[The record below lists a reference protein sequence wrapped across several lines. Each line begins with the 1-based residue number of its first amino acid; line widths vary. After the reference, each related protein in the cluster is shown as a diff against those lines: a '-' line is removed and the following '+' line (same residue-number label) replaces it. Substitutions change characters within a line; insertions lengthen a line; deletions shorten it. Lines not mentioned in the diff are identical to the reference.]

1 MPLRRILR
9 SLRIRPL
16 AGRLL
21 AYVLLFSL
29 VLSLAATGAQIL
41 GEYHQQKAAL
51 SQSQKKAAEVIVPSL
66 AANVWAMSWPE
77 VRTEM
82 HGLLRMPGISYA
94 RISTPEGISIS
105 VGTPP
110 TEQRIQQRFPLIYH
124 RPAGGRSEM
133 VGELLLT
140 TSTASLYQ
148 HLRHRALLTLLF
160 QSIIVLLG
168 SLGLLLIVRLILT
181 RHLETMADY
190 ASRLNLDALIAPLRL
205 RRRQPRHGDELSELE
220 RALNTMRVKLLE
232 DAQRLRESE
241 LQSQNER
248 DIAVRANRAKNLFLA
263 NVSHELRTPLQA
275 VMGYATL
282 LSDTQLDPEQR
293 DYVATLQHSAEN
305 LSSIINDLLDVS
317 RMEAGKLEL
326 EEIPFDIRDTLND
339 VMVMLGSRAREKGLA
354 LEMRVDDDLPKALVG
369 DPVRLRQMLVNLVS
383 NAIKFTESGH
393 VMISAEALRR
403 ENSNILLRLSV
414 EDTGIGISDE
424 ELPLI
429 YEPYVQ
435 FGPHA
440 RKPISGAGL
449 GLTITHQL
457 VNLMHGQLDVRSTP
471 GEGSTF
477 WVDLT
482 LPVASTQT
490 ARVRIDTSAI
500 RGKHFLVA
508 DSYALSR
515 KITLELLARLDV
527 ELDSARSAA
536 EALQWLTQSTENGH
550 SYDAVILDGFLP
562 DMDADQCCRQ
572 IRQNHTWGDPR
583 ILVLSSNPQ
592 RGDAEH
598 FRQAG
603 ADAFLS
609 KSVRESVLVP
619 MLQRLLTDRD
629 HNERHFLTR
638 FSLEPARGR
647 KATTPLP
654 CAPMH
659 VLVVEDNPV
668 NRQLTQRLLEKLGC
682 RVTVAV
688 DGGEVLKL
696 VQAHQFQVIFMDCVL
711 PQVDGFEATRR
722 LRRWEADTMQ
732 PRTTV
737 VALTASATERDEE
750 RCLRAGMDAFI
761 AKPVRID
768 ILRSVLERYCETTVG
783 M

>member
-9 SLRIRPL
+9 TLRVRPL

-29 VLSLAATGAQIL
+29 VLSLAATGLQIL
-41 GEYHQQKAAL
+41 GEYKHQRNDLRL
-51 SQSQKKAAEVIVPSL
+51 SQKRAAEVVVPSL

-77 VRTEM
+77 VKLEIR
-82 HGLLRMPGISYA
+82 GLLRMPGISYA
-94 RISTPEGISIS
+94 RIVTPEGIDLH
-105 VGTPP
+105 VGQPP
-110 TEQRIQQRFPLIYH
+110 AGDSIQQRFPLIYH
-124 RPAGGRSEM
+124 RPDGRSEL
-133 VGELLLT
+133 VGNLYLN
-140 TSTASLYQ
+140 TSTSALFQS
-148 HLRHRALLTLLF
+148 LRHRIVLTLLF

-168 SLGLLLIVRLILT
+168 SLGLLFIVRLILT

-190 ASRLNLDALIAPLRL
+190 AGRLNLNALIAPLKL
-205 RRRQPRHGDELSELE
+205 KRRKLRHGDELSQLE
-220 RALNTMRVKLLE
+220 EALNTMRVKLLQE
-232 DAQRLRESE
+232 AQRLRESE

-275 VMGYATL
+275 VMGYSTL
-282 LSDTQLDPEQR
+282 LSDTQLDAEQR
-293 DYVATLQHSAEN
+293 DYVTTLQHSAEN

-326 EEIPFDIRDTLND
+326 EEIQFDIRDTLND
-339 VMVMLGSRAREKGLA
+339 VVVMLGSKAREKGLA
-354 LEMRVDDDLPKALVG
+354 FEVRIGDDLPKALIG
-369 DPVRLRQMLVNLVS
+369 DPVRLRQALLNLVS

-393 VMISAEALRR
+393 VMLSAEVLHR
-403 ENSNILLRLSV
+403 EDSNVTVRLSV
-414 EDTGIGISDE
+414 EDTGIGISKE

-449 GLTITHQL
+449 GLTITRQL
-457 VNLMHGQLDVRSTP
+457 VSLMNGQLEVESMP

-477 WVDLT
+477 WLDLT
-482 LPVASTQT
+482 LPVASTDT
-490 ARVRIDTSAI
+490 ARIRIDVSAI
-500 RGKHFLVA
+500 RGKRLLIA

-515 KITLELLARLDV
+515 KITLEQLARLDV
-527 ELDSARSAA
+527 EMDSARSAA
-536 EALQWLTQSTENGH
+536 EALQWLAQSAENGH
-550 SYDAVILDGFLP
+550 PYDAIILDGFLP

-572 IRQNHTWGDPR
+572 IRQNENWGAPR

-609 KSVRESVLVP
+609 KSVRESILIP
-619 MLQRLLTDRD
+619 MLQRLLSDRE
-629 HNERHFLTR
+629 HNERHFITR
-638 FSLEPARGR
+638 FSLEPLRDR
-647 KATTPLP
+647 QKTSPLP
-654 CAPMH
+654 CSPMD

-668 NRQLTQRLLEKLGC
+668 NRQLTQRLLERLGC
-682 RVTVAV
+682 RVSIAV
-688 DGGEVLKL
+688 DGSEVLKQ
-696 VQAHQFQVIFMDCVL
+696 VEAHQFNVILMDCVL
-711 PQVDGFEATRR
+711 PEVDGFEATRR
-722 LRRWEADTMQ
+722 LRRWEADTMH

-737 VALTASATERDEE
+737 IALTASATEQDEE

-768 ILRSVLERYCETTVG
+768 ILRSVLERYCETAVG
-783 M
+783 L